1 MRKII
6 NWYTN
11 LHIAYKL
18 LPFLFLYLFICVAFP
33 KNLDGTD
40 QRRYLLF
47 AQNILQ
53 GFYSPPQEMNLWNG
67 PGYPLILSVF
77 LFFKVPVSALSA
89 FNAILLYI
97 SLIIAYKTFCLYVSK
112 KKAFMLTLLLGLYF
126 PMFEEM
132 RQILTETLAWFLVS
146 AICYLFAKS
155 KKEPTY
161 SWKLI
166 LLCSFSIAFLA
177 MTKVIF
183 GYVVIVMLLISV
195 LMWLFPIFRN
205 VAKKSTVIFT
215 VAFIF
220 CLPWLCYTY
229 SITKRVFYWTNSG
242 SMSLYTMST
251 PYENE
256 SGQWYGEDL
265 LLKNPNHAL
274 FIDSITNLSPLL
286 KDDAYKTAAIKNI
299 KNHPKKYAYNF
310 ISNVGR
316 LLFFPSNYAPDTI
329 WSYYPFIPNMF
340 LVVFIF
346 LGVVISIR
354 YYKKVPQEIIFLFLF
369 ILIYLMGSTFVS
381 AYRRM
386 FYITVPFWLL
396 FFAYVFNNIITIKLN
411 RQKE

>member
-11 LHIAYKL
+11 LNIAYKL

-33 KNLDGTD
+33 KDLDGTD
-40 QRRYLLF
+40 QRRYLQF

-53 GFYSPPQEMNLWNG
+53 GYYSPPQEMNLWNG
-67 PGYPLILSVF
+67 PGYPLFLSVF

-89 FNAILLYI
+89 FNAILHYI
-97 SLIIAYKTFCLYVSK
+97 SLIIAYKTFYLYVSK
-112 KKAFMLTLLLGLYF
+112 KKAFILTLLLGMYF
-126 PMFEEM
+126 PMFEEL

-155 KKEPTY
+155 QKEHTF

-177 MTKVIF
+177 VTKVIF
-183 GYVVIVMLLISV
+183 GYVIIVMLLVSV
-195 LMWLFPIFRN
+195 LMCLFPIFRN

-215 VAFIF
+215 VAFVF

-229 SITKRVFYWTNSG
+229 SITKRVLYWTNSG

-299 KNHPKKYAYNF
+299 KTHPKKYAYNF

-346 LGVVISIR
+346 FGVVISIR
-354 YYKKVPQEIIFLFLF
+354 YYKNVPQEIVFLFLF

-396 FFAYVFNNIITIKLN
+396 FIAYVFNNIITIKLN